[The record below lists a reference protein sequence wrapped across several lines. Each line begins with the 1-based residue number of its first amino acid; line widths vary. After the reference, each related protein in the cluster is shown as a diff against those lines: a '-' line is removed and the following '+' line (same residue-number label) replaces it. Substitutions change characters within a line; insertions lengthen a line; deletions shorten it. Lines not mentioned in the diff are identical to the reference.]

1 MALLLLL
8 IVLTVFAAIALELG
22 VDSRDES
29 PDPHRSNYP
38 IGLS

>member
-1 MALLLLL
+1 MAFL
-8 IVLTVFAAIALELG
+8 VLVIALTLFAGVALEIG

-38 IGLS
+38 VGIS